1 MKNVVQLYRRHK
13 SSIESYLKDYIKS
26 FTVDKYLKLENSPI
40 SDGKFIQLAYS
51 MNEELKQTS
60 PMVSKNNI
68 GHDNVGKDK
77 THYFFKIILD
87 SDNFYVASPYIH
99 HYTGLASIS
108 IVHKIDD
115 AYYIFDIDLIAVL
128 EELNLLEYNDIHD
141 KFTRII
147 YFIGATVLAIVS
159 LVLMFYGV
167 YELINV
173 LFSDVNTTKFFSS
186 MFTSIIAVT
195 LGIAIF
201 DLAKQIFE
209 HEVLFH
215 HFAHDENKQYKVL
228 GKFLVSIVIALS
240 IETLMVVFKLAL
252 TDYKS
257 MLSAFYLLIGT
268 TVMIAGLAYFYKTV
282 VNGKKSE

>member
-1 MKNVVQLYRRHK
+1 MKDIVQLYRRHK
-13 SSIESYLKDYIKS
+13 NSIETYLKDFIKTYDES
-26 FTVDKYLKLENSPI
+26 RYLELKSSPL
-40 SDGKFIQLAYS
+40 SDAKFIQLAYS
-51 MNEELKQTS
+51 MDENMKQTS
-60 PMVSKNNI
+60 PMISKINVE
-68 GHDNVGKDK
+68 GDTVGKDK

-87 SDNFYVASPYIH
+87 KENFYISSPYIH
-99 HYTGLASIS
+99 HHTGYSSIS
-108 IVHKIDD
+108 IVEKVGEQ
-115 AYYIFDIDLIAVL
+115 YYIFDIDLIAIL
-128 EELNLLEYNDIHD
+128 EELNLLEYNNIHD
-141 KFTRII
+141 KFTRGI
-147 YFIGATVLAIVS
+147 YFIGATVLAMVSIILIV
-159 LVLMFYGV
+159 YGG
-167 YELINV
+167 YELHV
-173 LFSDVNTTKFFSS
+173 LFSQVDTPEFFNS

-215 HFAHDENKQYKVL
+215 NFAKDDNKQYKVL

-268 TVMIAGLAYFYKTV
+268 TAMFVGLAYFYKTV
-282 VNGKKSE
+282 VNEKKEK

>member
-1 MKNVVQLYRRHK
+1 MKNVVQLYRRHRT
-13 SSIESYLKDYIKS
+13 SIETYLKDYIKS
-26 FTVDKYLKLENSPI
+26 YSVEKYLELNNSPL
-40 SDGKFIQLAYS
+40 SDAKFIQLAYS
-51 MNEELKQTS
+51 MDENLKQTS
-60 PMVSKNNI
+60 PMISKKNI
-68 GHDNVGKDK
+68 GNDTIGKDK

-87 SDNFYVASPYIH
+87 SDNFYIASPYIH

-108 IVHKIDD
+108 IVIKVDD
-115 AYYIFDIDLIAVL
+115 TFYIFDIDLIAIL

-141 KFTRII
+141 KFTRGI
-147 YFIGATVLAIVS
+147 YFIGATVLAVVAFI
-159 LVLMFYGV
+159 LIIYGG
-167 YELINV
+167 YELHV
-173 LFSDVNTTKFFSS
+173 LFYEVNTPEFFNS

-215 HFAHDENKQYKVL
+215 HFSQDENKQYKVL

-268 TVMIAGLAYFYKTV
+268 TVMFVGLAYFYKTV
-282 VNGKKSE
+282 VNAKKSE

>member
-1 MKNVVQLYRRHK
+1 MKNIVQLYRRHK
-13 SSIESYLKDYIKS
+13 NSIESYLKDFINSYDK
-26 FTVDKYLKLENSPI
+26 DKYLELSNSPL
-40 SDGKFIQLAYS
+40 SDAKFIQLAYT
-51 MNEELKQTS
+51 MDKNLKQTS
-60 PMVSKNNI
+60 SMISKMKI
-68 GHDNVGKDK
+68 EDDTVGKDK

-87 SDNFYVASPYIH
+87 KDDYYLSSPYIH
-99 HYTGLASIS
+99 HRTGYSSIS
-108 IVHKIDD
+108 IVKKIDNL
-115 AYYIFDIDLIAVL
+115 YYIFDIDLIAIL
-128 EELNLLEYNDIHD
+128 EELNLLEYNNVHD
-141 KFTRII
+141 KVTRGI
-147 YFIGATVLAIVS
+147 YFIGATVLAMVS
-159 LVLMFYGV
+159 LILIVYGG
-167 YELINV
+167 YELHV
-173 LFSDVNTTKFFSS
+173 LFSQVDTPEFFNS

-215 HFAHDENKQYKVL
+215 HFAKDENKQYKVL

-268 TVMIAGLAYFYKTV
+268 TAMFVGLAYFYKTILKE
-282 VNGKKSE
+282 NKTLK

>member
-13 SSIESYLKDYIKS
+13 ASIESYLKDYIRS
-26 FTVDKYLKLENSPI
+26 YSVDKYLELNNSPL

-51 MNEELKQTS
+51 MDEDLKQTS
-60 PMVSKNNI
+60 PMISKKNI
-68 GHDNVGKDK
+68 GNDSIGKDK
-77 THYFFKIILD
+77 THYFFRIILD
-87 SDNFYVASPYIH
+87 SDNFYLSSPYIH
-99 HYTGLASIS
+99 HYTGLSSIS
-108 IVHKIDD
+108 VVVKVDD
-115 AYYIFDIDLIAVL
+115 LYYIFDIDLIGIL
-128 EELNLLEYNDIHD
+128 EELNLLEYNDVHD
-141 KFTRII
+141 KFTRGI
-147 YFIGATVLAIVS
+147 YFLGATVLAIVA
-159 LVLMFYGV
+159 LVLMIYGA

-268 TVMIAGLAYFYKTV
+268 TVMIIGLAYFYKTV